1 MARSK
6 RAKAC
11 DISQAVRR
19 RVWNRDGGCCIIC
32 GNPQAM
38 PNSHYIRRS
47 HGGLGIEE
55 NVVTMCIECHN
66 EYDNGS
72 GKYTEALK
80 EAVRDYLKAH
90 YPEWNE
96 EELIYKKW

>member
-1 MARSK
+1 MAKSR

-11 DISQAVRR
+11 DISQAVKRK
-19 RVWNRDGGCCIIC
+19 VWERDGGCCIIC

-47 HGGLGIEE
+47 RGGLGIEQ
-55 NVVTMCIECHN
+55 NVATMCIKCHN

-72 GKYTEALK
+72 GEYREVIAKAF
-80 EAVRDYLKAH
+80 RDYLSSCYH
-90 YPEWNE
+90 NWNE
-96 EELIYKKW
+96 ADLYYRK